1 MSFAGWIGLSFIL
14 LPMFAVFMYAVVLPQ
29 ARKLRWPLVSRKAYE
44 AKIEEYETRL
54 HDIERHFV
62 TKRDPSTG
70 QVTETLADR
79 VQKKWKPKRVTWQQ
93 TRAWL
98 EATDDGRRK
107 ENQPWGI
114 GAQHGINLASPKEA
128 KEAEKPVEAK
138 N

>member
-1 MSFAGWIGLSFIL
+1 MNFGAWVVVSFVLFWMVVVFGYAIL
-14 LPMFAVFMYAVVLPQ
+14 LPQ

-44 AKIEEYETRL
+44 AKIAEYETRL

-62 TKRDPSTG
+62 TKRDPATG

-107 ENQPWGI
+107 DAQPWGV
-114 GAQHGINLASPKEA
+114 GAQHGINLASPKET

>member
-1 MSFAGWIGLSFIL
+1 MSFAAWVGLSFIL

-29 ARKLRWPLVSRKAYE
+29 VRKLRWPLISRKAYE
-44 AKIEEYETRL
+44 TKIAEYETRL

-62 TKRDPSTG
+62 TKRDPATG

-107 ENQPWGI
+107 DAQPWGV
-114 GAQHGINLASPKEA
+114 GAQHGINLASPKET